1 MGVSNVSLS
10 SCVASG
16 RRARTLRSPCA
27 AFRATLHTI
36 LEAALEVALGS
47 AALQTTLGSAALQ
60 TTLGSPALQAALD
73 ATLDATLGSASLE
86 TALDLSECGGRRCQ
100 NCGREDDPFT
110 QHEALPFWAYPGLA
124 AAIPSPKRRPTDGT
138 ATYFSSFTGSVSMWP
153 PFATHFLK

>member
-1 MGVSNVSLS
+1 MGVSNVSLL

-27 AFRATLHTI
+27 ASRATLHTI

-47 AALQTTLGSAALQ
+47 AALQTTLGS
-60 TTLGSPALQAALD
+60 PALQAALD
-73 ATLDATLGSASLE
+73 AALGSATLE
-86 TALDLSECGGRRCQ
+86 TALDLSECVSRRCQ

-110 QHEALPFWAYPGLA
+110 QHEALPFWAYAGSP
-124 AAIPSPKRRPTDGT
+124 AIPSPKRRPTDGT
-138 ATYFSSFTGSVSMWP
+138 ATYFSSFTGSVSIWP

>member
-1 MGVSNVSLS
+1 MGVSNVSLL

-27 AFRATLHTI
+27 ASRATLHTI
-36 LEAALEVALGS
+36 LEAA
-47 AALQTTLGSAALQ
+47 LGSAALQ

-73 ATLDATLGSASLE
+73 ATLGSASLE
-86 TALDLSECGGRRCQ
+86 TALDLSECVGRRCQ

-124 AAIPSPKRRPTDGT
+124 AAIP
-138 ATYFSSFTGSVSMWP
+138 
-153 PFATHFLK
+153 

>member
-1 MGVSNVSLS
+1 MGVSNVSLL

-27 AFRATLHTI
+27 ASRATLHTI
-36 LEAALEVALGS
+36 LEAA
-47 AALQTTLGSAALQ
+47 LGSAALQ

-73 ATLDATLGSASLE
+73 AALGSATLE
-86 TALDLSECGGRRCQ
+86 TALDLSECVGRRCQ
-100 NCGREDDPFT
+100 NGGREDDPFT

>member
-1 MGVSNVSLS
+1 MGVSNVSPL

-27 AFRATLHTI
+27 ASRATLHTI
-36 LEAALEVALGS
+36 ILEAA
-47 AALQTTLGSAALQ
+47 LGSAALQ

-73 ATLDATLGSASLE
+73 ATLGSASLE
-86 TALDLSECGGRRCQ
+86 TALDLSECVGRRCQ

-138 ATYFSSFTGSVSMWP
+138 ATYFSSFTGSVSIWP